1 MPPTIQARY
10 TSLAEPT
17 ACIISAG
24 TRKIPLPMMVPATM
38 AMACQTFNSRNNSGC
53 VAFSAACMGIQG
65 LRGFMSGQ
73 ADDIADSES
82 CDCSQSHI
90 PGQSD
95 MCAPPDVN
103 VQSQPAEHTS
113 N

>member
-1 MPPTIQARY
+1 MAPAIDSRPPTIQARY

-38 AMACQTFNSRNNSGC
+38 AVACQTFNSRNNSGC

-65 LRGFMSGQ
+65 LRGLMACQ
-73 ADDIADSES
+73 ADYIAHGKR
-82 CDCSQSHI
+82 CDCSQNHV
-90 PGQSD
+90 PGQRD
-95 MCAPPDVN
+95 MRRPPDVH
-103 VQSQPAEHTS
+103 V
-113 N
+113 